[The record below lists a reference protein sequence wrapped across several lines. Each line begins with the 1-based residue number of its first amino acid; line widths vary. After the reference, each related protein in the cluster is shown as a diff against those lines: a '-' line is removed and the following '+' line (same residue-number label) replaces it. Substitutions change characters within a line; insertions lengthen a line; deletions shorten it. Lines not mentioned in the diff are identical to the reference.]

1 MTAIPKKIMPSPMI
15 RTPYCLMSSFLLVKV
30 IRNPH
35 ATRSRAYF
43 LTGNATICA
52 VIVVPMSAPRMT
64 PMACDSDIRFAVT
77 NPTSITV
84 VTEDDWMMA
93 VTNVPVTR
101 PMRRLVVSL
110 PRIRRIFSPATIL
123 RDSPIW
129 SIPNRN
135 RASPPASWMNIWAQ
149 SSPASPVA
157 ATPGIANIQ
166 STTPSPMPNTTR
178 APTRRQRPSM

>member
-1 MTAIPKKIMPSPMI
+1 MTRM
-15 RTPYCLMSSFLLVKV
+15 PYCLMSSFLLAKD
-30 IRNPH
+30 IRNPP
-35 ATRSRAYF
+35 ATSSSAYF
-43 LTGNATICA
+43 LMGKATICA

-64 PMACDSDIRFAVT
+64 PMACESDIRFAVT

-93 VTNVPVTR
+93 VTTAPVTR
-101 PMRRLVVSL
+101 PMSRLVVSL
-110 PRIRRIFSPATIL
+110 PRIWRILSPATIF

-135 RASPPASWMNIWAQ
+135 RASPPASWMTIWTQ

-157 ATPGIANIQ
+157 ATPGVASIHRAI
-166 STTPSPMPNTTR
+166 PSPMPNATR
-178 APTRRQRPSM
+178 TPTRWQRASM